1 MVTISFANFK
11 QKYLDRF
18 RLYYKRADTLKQKA
32 EIKRSVYDNPNLTEK
47 QKRDFWE
54 EVIKCK
60 KRG

>member
-11 QKYLDRF
+11 KKYLDRF

-60 KRG
+60 KK